1 MTLWVPSLAL
11 AYVLFMPLAFA
22 LALTWGG
29 NSLAPR
35 ALWVGCL
42 GANGLSLVAQLT
54 LLATLQGSGPGALLA
69 LDYGL
74 WFTLGLSPVTLSFV
88 LDGQGLLMT
97 QLVTLVSAVT
107 QVYSFYYLAEDPSL
121 ARFQS
126 YLQFFTF
133 FMLMLVNADNLVLF
147 FLGWEGVGLCSYL
160 LIGFWHSRPQARA
173 AAIKAV
179 ALNRL
184 GDSAYLLGAALLYTA
199 AGSLDFAVLAA
210 LLPSLASLPL
220 ELGSGLSL
228 PLAEG
233 AALCFALAA
242 AAKSAQLGFHGWLAD
257 AMEGPT
263 PVSALIHAATMV
275 TAGVYLVLR
284 LSFLFAAA
292 PLASAFLAVLGATT
306 ALFGAS
312 TAVAQC
318 DVKKMIAYSTCSQ
331 LGYMFCAAG
340 CGGYALAFHH
350 LIFHGY
356 FKALLFLSAGVLI
369 HNLAGEQDMRF
380 MGGLGGHLPLTASYF
395 AVGSAS
401 LVGLPGTAGF
411 ASKESILDLVAT
423 LPGPL
428 ASLCLA
434 LMLLALVCTA
444 LYSLR
449 SFALIFGGDYRGPR
463 PVLRALGSRSEELP
477 LFVVLALLPLV
488 LLALAGDGFLGHY
501 FSGGSH
507 SFWAPAAASLAT
519 TPAALAAESLA
530 TGARLL
536 PTLGMLGALL
546 ITLAWP
552 VLPSLA
558 PAPGRAR
565 SLQNFLA
572 RGWLVDGALMALFAG
587 AFGPLCRALY
597 ALERLAGEVLAPA
610 ALVALVQRS
619 RGALLALAA
628 GRPLGSLISSLALAV
643 LVYLLLAIALEVTG
657 PGASLAL
664 LPLLTPAGQG
674 E

>member
-1 MTLWVPSLAL
+1 MTLWLPSLAL
-11 AYVLFMPLAFA
+11 AYVLFMPLTFA
-22 LALTWGG
+22 LALTVGG
-29 NSLAPR
+29 NALGPR
-35 ALWVGCL
+35 GLWVGCL
-42 GANGLSLVAQLT
+42 AANGLSLLAQLT
-54 LLATLQGSGPGALLA
+54 LLATLQNSGPGALLA

-107 QVYSFYYLAEDPSL
+107 QIYSFYYLAEDPSL

-184 GDSAYLLGAALLYTA
+184 GDSAYLLGAALLYSA
-199 AGSLDFAVLAA
+199 CGSLDFAVLAA

-220 ELGSGLSL
+220 ELGPLGTF

-233 AALCFALAA
+233 AALAFALAA

-284 LSFLFAAA
+284 LAFLFEAA
-292 PLASAFLAVLGATT
+292 PGVSALLALLGATT

-340 CGGYALAFHH
+340 CGGFALAFQH
-350 LIFHGY
+350 LVFHGY

-380 MGGLGGHLPLTASYF
+380 MGGLGGQLPLTASYF

-411 ASKESILDLVAT
+411 ASKESILDLVAV
-423 LPGPL
+423 LPGST
-428 ASLCLA
+428 AALA
-434 LMLLALVCTA
+434 LALLLLALVCTA

-449 SFALIFGGDYRGPR
+449 SFALIFGGAHYRGTR
-463 PVLRALGSRSEELP
+463 PSFTALGRRTEELP
-477 LFVVLALLPLV
+477 AFVVAALLPLV
-488 LLALAGDGFLGHY
+488 LLALAGDSLLGHY
-501 FSGGSH
+501 FAGGSH

-519 TPAALAAESLA
+519 VPAALGAESLA

-536 PTLGMLGALL
+536 PTLGLAAALL
-546 ITLAWP
+546 LTLAWP
-552 VLPSLA
+552 ALPSLA
-558 PAPGRAR
+558 PVAPGRA
-565 SLQNFLA
+565 LTTFLA
-572 RGWLVDGALMALFAG
+572 RGWLVDGALMSLFLG
-587 AFGPLCRALY
+587 VFRPLMTFLY

-619 RGALLALAA
+619 RGAVLSLAS
-628 GRPLGSLISSLALAV
+628 GRPLGSLVSSLALATA
-643 LVYLLLAIALEVTG
+643 LYLLLTV
-657 PGASLAL
+657 L
-664 LPLLTPAGQG
+664 LDLSGILPAQV
-674 E
+674 